1 MLWDVQVA
9 CVCYHHTEEGIWNK
23 KRLNRT
29 SSRIYITLILLQ
41 LLLAINVLSIQID
54 EHLAERALLAIL
66 HPLEITEATT
76 MNFFP

>member
-1 MLWDVQVA
+1 M
-9 CVCYHHTEEGIWNK
+9 
-23 KRLNRT
+23 
-29 SSRIYITLILLQ
+29 TLILLQ